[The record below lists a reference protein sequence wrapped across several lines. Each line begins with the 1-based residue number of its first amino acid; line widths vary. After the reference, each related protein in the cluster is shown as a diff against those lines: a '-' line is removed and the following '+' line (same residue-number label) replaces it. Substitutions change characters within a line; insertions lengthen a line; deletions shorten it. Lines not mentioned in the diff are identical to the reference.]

1 MGNVGSFFS
10 YSAREQKQYV
20 LGALLVENLRLGV
33 NGSAVFEH
41 GGVVARGEHFDVA
54 GAAVCAD
61 QVSLLLLV
69 VA

>member
-1 MGNVGSFFS
+1 M
-10 YSAREQKQYV
+10 QYA